1 MPRFAVDHLPRLRI
15 HGTQTCGLPSEGRAV
30 PMYGQPP
37 LGQAV
42 DIPMLLH
49 STLAAVQG
57 AKEGRL

>member
-1 MPRFAVDHLPRLRI
+1 MGGACAPFVQSFQ
-15 HGTQTCGLPSEGRAV
+15 TQTCGLPSEGRAV